1 MTPELSNEQLA
12 QMAQAIDN
20 NMQDSPAISIDPKSN
35 NVSVVGDP
43 NNLHPTNGDYTI
55 VYEYMPE
62 EISATDQSMLDYDPE
77 RKIYTGTLHYKNKR
91 VKPLYRTKVSS
102 ILLTILTDIGV
113 LTEEGYSA
121 KMLQAHV
128 GDVFINHTEDILEL
142 ASLVLG
148 ERKERLEHARELFIF
163 LVQLIENEPNI
174 INETSNFLESMQKT
188 STEPV
193 AQTQN

>member
-20 NMQDSPAISIDPKSN
+20 NMQDSPAVSIDPKSN

-43 NNLHPTNGDYTI
+43 TNGDYTI
-55 VYEYMPE
+55 VYEYLPE
-62 EISATDQSMLDYDPE
+62 EISATDRSMLDYDPNTK
-77 RKIYTGTLHYKNKR
+77 RYTGTLHYKNKR

-113 LTEEGYSA
+113 LTEEGYTSSA
-121 KMLQAHV
+121 LQAHV
-128 GDVFINHTEDILEL
+128 GEVFINHTEDILEL

-148 ERKERLEHARELFIF
+148 ERKERLEHARELFTF

-174 INETSNFLESMQKT
+174 INETNNFLESMQKT
-188 STEPV
+188 STTQTT
-193 AQTQN
+193 QTQN

>member
-55 VYEYMPE
+55 KYEYLPE
-62 EISATDQSMLDYDPE
+62 EISATDRSMLDYDPKTK
-77 RKIYTGTLHYKNKR
+77 RYVGTLHYKNKR

-102 ILLTILTDIGV
+102 ILLSILTDIGV
-113 LTEEGYSA
+113 LTEEGYSSSA
-121 KMLQAHV
+121 LQAYV
-128 GDVFINHTEDILEL
+128 GEVFINHTEDILEL

-148 ERKERLEHARELFIF
+148 EKKERLEHAQELFTF
-163 LVQLIENEPNI
+163 LTQLIENEPNI

-188 STEPV
+188 STTK
-193 AQTQN
+193 ATQTQN